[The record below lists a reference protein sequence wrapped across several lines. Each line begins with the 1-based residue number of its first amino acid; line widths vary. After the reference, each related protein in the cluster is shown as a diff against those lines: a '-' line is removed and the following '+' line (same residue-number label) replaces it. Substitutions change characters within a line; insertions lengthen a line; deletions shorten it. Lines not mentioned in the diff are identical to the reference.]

1 MENTNEGTV
10 TISLQRY
17 KELEGYEKDSL
28 NLIAE
33 VVAPYAAKVEE
44 FEKKIALSE
53 ATVGR
58 LKREMIWYENL
69 LNEKDATIS
78 NLDKW
83 AVALQIEGEK
93 LVRKLRALGVSVS
106 EIYAL

>member
-33 VVAPYAAKVEE
+33 VNLRGDRLAKVRVTW
-44 FEKKIALSE
+44 FAIGIIITSIIA
-53 ATVGR
+53 A
-58 LKREMIWYENL
+58 IF
-69 LNEKDATIS
+69 
-78 NLDKW
+78 
-83 AVALQIEGEK
+83 
-93 LVRKLRALGVSVS
+93 
-106 EIYAL
+106 